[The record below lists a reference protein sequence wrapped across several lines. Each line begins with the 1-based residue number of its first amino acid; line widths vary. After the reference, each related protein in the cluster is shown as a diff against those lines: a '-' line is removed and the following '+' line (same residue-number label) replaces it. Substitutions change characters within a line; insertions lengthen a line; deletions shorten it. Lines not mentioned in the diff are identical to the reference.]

1 MLVYKGIRAR
11 KANGT
16 WFVFLDR
23 HLYAF
28 QDIATALNYI
38 DSEVSK

>member
-16 WFVFLDR
+16 WFVFMNK

-28 QDIATALNYI
+28 HNVATALNYI
-38 DSEVSK
+38 DSEVAK